1 MAKSRGNI
9 VSKLIISIL
18 SAIFALGN
26 TFRIFN
32 CLRAN
37 NTDERLL
44 IEAIAGLILSVVTL
58 IGAWIENPTLLYFA
72 LYYCIIQLAFTIF
85 NLINCT
91 AIKGRIAIKKE
102 L

>member
-9 VSKLIISIL
+9 VLKLIILIL

-26 TFRIFN
+26 YFRIFD

-37 NTDERLL
+37 NTDEWLL

-58 IGAWIENPTLLYFA
+58 KSRLSSTLR
-72 LYYCIIQLAFTIF
+72 II
-85 NLINCT
+85 
-91 AIKGRIAIKKE
+91 
-102 L
+102 